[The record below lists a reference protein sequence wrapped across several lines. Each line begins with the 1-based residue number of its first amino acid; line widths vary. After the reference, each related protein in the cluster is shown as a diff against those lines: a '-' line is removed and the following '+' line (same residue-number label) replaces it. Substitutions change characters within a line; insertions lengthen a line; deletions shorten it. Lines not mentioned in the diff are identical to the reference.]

1 MSLDSSIANGGDRSP
16 FPEAADL
23 YTIHL
28 TRPHMM
34 KLNKVCPQNVVFHRE
49 LHRNDYAA
57 VFLVSVQGFECVMK
71 VHHDHPGHGR
81 IHERE
86 ATAYQRLQAHGVT
99 EKGYVPRFYGSIE
112 KLEPELWQ
120 PNLNM
125 FINDTELPSAIF
137 IEYIPDMRQLHLDTF
152 SKDRMARFVQAIKAI
167 TAALV
172 MHNDL
177 KARNFMVAPGERVVL
192 LDFDRARTYDKNTI
206 TAEQQ
211 EWLREDVQIVQDLGR
226 LLVGLIYLANVTIDI
241 PDSLMDSRKWMWLR
255 AA

>member
-1 MSLDSSIANGGDRSP
+1 MAVIGAHSP
-16 FPEAADL
+16 VEATAG
-23 YTIHL
+23 
-28 TRPHMM
+28 
-34 KLNKVCPQNVVFHRE
+34 NKAWMEQRKA
-49 LHRNDYAA
+49 R
-57 VFLVSVQGFECVMK
+57 M
-71 VHHDHPGHGR
+71 HHDPGHGR

-86 ATAYQRLQAHGVT
+86 ATAYRRLQVHGVA
-99 EKGYVPRFYGSIE
+99 EKGYVPQFYGSME
-112 KLEPELWQ
+112 KLEPEFWQ

-137 IEYIPDMRQLHLDTF
+137 IEYIPNMRQLHLDTF
-152 SKDRMARFVQAIKAI
+152 SKDCMAKFVQAIKAI

-177 KARNFMVAPGERVVL
+177 KARNFMVTPGERVVL
-192 LDFDRARTYDKNTI
+192 LDFNRARTYDNNTI

-226 LLVGLIYLANVTIDI
+226 LLVGPTYLGTVTIDI
-241 PDSLMDSRKWMWLR
+241 PDLLTDSRKWMLLK

>member
-1 MSLDSSIANGGDRSP
+1 MAVEATAGNKSMDGAAQAASGIARKTLVLGSGGPWILPR
-16 FPEAADL
+16 FCNFVQ
-23 YTIHL
+23 
-28 TRPHMM
+28 
-34 KLNKVCPQNVVFHRE
+34 KHR
-49 LHRNDYAA
+49 
-57 VFLVSVQGFECVMK
+57 
-71 VHHDHPGHGR
+71 DHPGHGH

-99 EKGYVPRFYGSIE
+99 AKGYVPRFYGSIE

-177 KARNFMVAPGERVVL
+177 KARNFMVTPGERVVL
-192 LDFDRARTYDKNTI
+192 LDFDRAKTYDKNTI

-226 LLVGLIYLANVTIDI
+226 LLVGLTYVENVTIDI
-241 PDSLMDSRKWMWLR
+241 PDSLTDSRKWMLLK